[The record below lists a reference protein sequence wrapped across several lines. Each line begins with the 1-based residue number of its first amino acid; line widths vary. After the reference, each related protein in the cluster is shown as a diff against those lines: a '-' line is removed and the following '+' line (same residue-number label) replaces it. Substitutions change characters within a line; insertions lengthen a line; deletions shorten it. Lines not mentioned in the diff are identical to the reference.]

1 MKKELIEIRSEEV
14 QEILGYIPNWII
26 RWGITV
32 ILITISILIIGS
44 CFFKYPDIITSSIVV
59 TTENPPASIVS
70 RSNGKIQKMF
80 VKDNQQVK
88 KDDYVAIIENPAN
101 YEHIFSLKIQLD
113 SFKLINN
120 NTNSINLI
128 NFHNNYTLGELQT
141 TYSSFLKKY
150 FDYQHFIK
158 LNYHNKK
165 INSIKE
171 QIKKYNILYSR
182 ENEQKNILAEELELN
197 KRQYYRDST
206 LFKNNVISESD
217 IENSETILLQKKYS
231 YEGAKTSLANT
242 KISISQLEQSIIDLE
257 LQFENQKKE
266 QQLTINEAYENLV
279 SQIKIWEQNYVLKSP
294 INGKVAFTKFWSINQ
309 NVKTGDNVMTI
320 VSNETTKIIGKLE
333 LPIKGSG
340 KVKIGQNVNIKLDNY
355 PHMEYGMVRGVIK
368 SISLVT
374 NDNNYSVEVSLPDG
388 LITNYDKTLKF
399 TQQMQGTAEII
410 TEDILLIERVFN
422 PIKSLLKNH
431 Q

>member
-128 NFHNNYTLGELQT
+128 NFHNNYSFGELQT

-150 FDYQHFIK
+150 SDYQHFIK

-182 ENEQKNILAEELELN
+182 ENEQKNILAEKLELN

-206 LFKNNVISESD
+206 LFENNVISESD

-231 YEGAKTSLANT
+231 YEGAKRSLANT

-266 QQLTINEAYENLV
+266 HQLTINEAYENLV

-340 KVKIGQNVNIKLDNY
+340 KVKISQNVNIKLDNY
-355 PHMEYGMVRGVIK
+355 PHMEYGMVRGIVK

-374 NDNNYSVEVSLPDG
+374 NDNNYSVEVSLPYG

-422 PIKSLLKNH
+422 PIKSLLKKH